1 MKKLI
6 AALLAL
12 VLALPAAALAE
23 FNNEELE
30 RTENCIIMMQPGTW
44 DLLVCPV
51 NQPFKGEMADG
62 WLDVSVDFVE
72 KVDLDMT
79 LIRVAVGIEVFD
91 NVYADTITFTVGGKC
106 YAFAVQAEVF
116 EYDGVY
122 QEDYYICLTDASLPF
137 LKAIAQQKKDEPI
150 PLAFISGGETVMTGS
165 VVIPGEDA
173 AWIYDLFIDLGGK
186 SQDLKSVDEM
196 WPCTITKVK

>member
-1 MKKLI
+1 MKKMM

-12 VLALPAAALAE
+12 VLMLPVMALAE
-23 FNNEELE
+23 FNNEQLRQQEDF
-30 RTENCIIMMQPGTW
+30 IMMTQPGSW
-44 DLLVCPV
+44 DLLHCPM
-51 NQPFKGEMADG
+51 NQPFRGEMEDA

-72 KVDLDMT
+72 KGELGVT

-106 YAFAVQAEVF
+106 YAFAVEADVF

-150 PLAFISGGETVMTGS
+150 PLAFISMEETVATGC
-165 VVIPGEDA
+165 VIIPGGDA
-173 AWIYDLFIDLGGK
+173 AMIYDLFIDLGGK
-186 SQDLKSVDEM
+186 TQDLKALDEI